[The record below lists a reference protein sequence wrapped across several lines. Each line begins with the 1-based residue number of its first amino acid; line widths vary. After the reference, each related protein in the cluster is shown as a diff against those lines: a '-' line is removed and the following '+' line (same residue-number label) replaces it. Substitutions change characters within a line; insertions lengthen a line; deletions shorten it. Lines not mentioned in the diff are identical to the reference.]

1 MCVPKSTEVTKKP
14 DIVSGKLKYV
24 ENWPGGG
31 VHGGM
36 LAWYA
41 QDPGFDPQIPYPRKK
56 KELKEPIKILFK
68 NTSVNILS
76 KGVESTINELN
87 LYAFLLF
94 MLQLKHNIQSW

>member
-1 MCVPKSTEVTKKP
+1 MPKSTEVTKKP
-14 DIVSGKLKYV
+14 DIASGKFKCV

-41 QDPGFDPQIPYPRKK
+41 QDPGFDSQIPHPRKK

-76 KGVESTINELN
+76 KGVESTSNELN
-87 LYAFLLF
+87 LYVFLLF